1 MMHQDGPYR
10 GNMLNCTVL
19 SEDKMV
25 RSLLTYR
32 ADASLWDKV
41 LKGVRTIG
49 RKLFKWDLLEWR
61 FRKIARTVDCDV
73 AIAYTEGF
81 PAQFISYV
89 SARKKLI
96 WIHNDYK
103 WVQQAGEGTDFSLF
117 DRIVCV
123 SECTRKSFVEV
134 LPRFAEKTMTLHNVM
149 NLEFIR
155 EQAREPIEDSAFLTD
170 KPVVLSIGRVCY
182 QKNFV
187 VIPKVASELAKVM
200 DFRWYILGSGPEDEV
215 KLVRDEI
222 EKWGVGDKVILLGPR
237 NNPYKYLAKAS
248 VFVMTSNYESYPT
261 VINEALILDVPVV
274 SNDIPSAHEMLTPGN
289 GLITD
294 VEHMADAIVAA
305 QSLKVEFVDENE
317 SVMKKLEG
325 EWMVVR

>member
-1 MMHQDGPYR
+1 MW
-10 GNMLNCTVL
+10 V
-19 SEDKMV
+19 
-25 RSLLTYR
+25 
-32 ADASLWDKV
+32 
-41 LKGVRTIG
+41 
-49 RKLFKWDLLEWR
+49 
-61 FRKIARTVDCDV
+61 
-73 AIAYTEGF
+73 
-81 PAQFISYV
+81 
-89 SARKKLI
+89 
-96 WIHNDYK
+96 HNDYRYDA
-103 WVQQAGEGTDFSLF
+103 QAGGGTDFSLF

-155 EQAREPIEDSAFLTD
+155 EQAREPIEDGAFLTD

-200 DFRWYILGSGPEDEV
+200 DFRWYILGSGPEAEV

-222 EKWGVGDKVILLGPR
+222 EKWGVGDKVILLGPC

-261 VINEALILDVPVV
+261 VINEALILNVPVV
-274 SNDIPSAHEMLTPGN
+274 SNDIPSAHEMLTTGKASDIENLADANAAGTVAEPLADAKMLAGGDEVERTAEGIVVAQN
-289 GLITD
+289 GLISD
-294 VEHMADAIVAA
+294 IEHMADAIIAA
-305 QSLKVEFVDENE
+305 QSLKVQFVGENAA
-317 SVMKKLEG
+317 VMKKLEG
-325 EWMVVR
+325 EIACD